1 VGQWSL
7 LLGHLEAER
16 IEFFVAYPDTLATFV
31 FR

>member
-1 VGQWSL
+1 VVAAA
-7 LLGHLEAER
+7 GHLEAER